1 MRFSDFTVETSFKSA
16 TADCYIAVSKIDN
29 KKYFI
34 KRPMEVTYGTESDSP
49 QLKKCYKEKAD
60 KWLKYHR
67 DIVNELKKLG
77 NGSGNIAFPISYFVD
92 EGKIYSLS
100 CYVEIKKIPLSE
112 INRLSEDEKFKIM
125 QTCSYSLKL
134 IHSHNII
141 HFDLKPENIPI
152 SSSAIGGFISKITD
166 CDDALFNTFSDTA
179 NRPPED
185 QIVCTEPYWSPE
197 LALYKFGQESAAK
210 LISCKNDVFAM
221 GLIFHEWW
229 TGNFPNYEGRDDY
242 EHPLQPYQVISK
254 IWPKG
259 ITIDPSV
266 PDWLGTLII
275 DMLCPNPEARP
286 DMETVF
292 EAIKERK
299 YISKIQGGSEK
310 KKNKV
315 DLSPIKAAYKR
326 IPENLSDYTDES
338 VRVLNENI
346 VLIKKSFN
354 RITTDEIA
362 KRIAEKLNATID
374 SLEKKQAKISLEK
387 IDKAIEA
394 IRAKD
399 LSKYTRESVDSL
411 KHTIDT
417 VNNSRDRITDEVILN
432 KVYNA
437 LIKSYKLLELRSD
450 FPIQAISPLPKPYTK
465 IDIINENEI
474 VAYYGTGG
482 KIKLSVDNALKMKL
496 ITRV

>member
-1 MRFSDFTVETSFKSA
+1 MRFSDFTVETSFKST
-16 TADCYIAVSKIDN
+16 TADCYISVSKIDN

-34 KRPMEVTYGTESDSP
+34 KRPMEVTYGTKSDSSE
-49 QLKKCYKEKAD
+49 LKKFYKDKAD

-100 CYVEIKKIPLSE
+100 YYVEIKEIPLSE

-152 SSSAIGGFISKITD
+152 SSSAMGGFISKITD
-166 CDDALFNTFSDTA
+166 CDDALFDTFADKA
-179 NRPPED
+179 NRPPEE

-197 LALYKFGQESAAK
+197 LALYKLGQENAAK

-242 EHPLQPYQVISK
+242 VQPYQVISK
-254 IWPKG
+254 IWPSG
-259 ITIDPSV
+259 IAIDPSV
-266 PDWLGTLII
+266 PDWLGALIT
-275 DMLCPNPEARP
+275 DMLCPNPELRP
-286 DMETVF
+286 NMETVF
-292 EAIKERK
+292 EAIKERN
-299 YISKIQGGSEK
+299 YISHIQGKPEK

-326 IPENLSDYTDES
+326 IPENLNDYTDES
-338 VRVLNENI
+338 VGELNEYI
-346 VLIKKSFN
+346 ALIRGNFN
-354 RITTDEIA
+354 RITTNEIA
-362 KRIAEKLNATID
+362 KRIAEKLNVAID
-374 SLEKKQAKISLEK
+374 SLEKKPTQISLEK
-387 IDKAIEA
+387 IDKAMEA
-394 IRAKD
+394 IIAKD
-399 LSKYTRESVDSL
+399 LSKYTQESVDNL
-411 KHTIDT
+411 KHTIDV
-417 VNNSRDRITDEVILN
+417 VNNSRARITDEVILN

-437 LIKSYKLLELRSD
+437 LIQSYKLLALRPD
-450 FPIQAISPLPKPYTK
+450 FPIKVVSPLPKPYTK
-465 IDIINENEI
+465 IDIINEDEV
-474 VAYYGTGG
+474 VAYYGVDG
-482 KIKLSVDNALKMKL
+482 KIKLSADNAIKMKL
-496 ITRV
+496 IAKV